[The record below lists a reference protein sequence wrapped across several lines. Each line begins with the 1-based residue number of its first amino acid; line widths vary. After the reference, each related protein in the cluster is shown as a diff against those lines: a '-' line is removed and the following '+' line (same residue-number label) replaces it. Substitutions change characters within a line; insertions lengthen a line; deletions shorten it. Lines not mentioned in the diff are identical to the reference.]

1 MNSLSKC
8 IVCEEKK
15 EHGIHIIEAFVC
27 EECEKK
33 IVKTET
39 DAPIYNSF
47 VEKLRCISTVK
58 EEIAN

>member
-1 MNSLSKC
+1 MNELTKC

-15 EHGIHIIEAFVC
+15 EQGIHIIEAFVC

-33 IVKTET
+33 IVTTET

-47 VEKLRCISTVK
+47 VEKLRSINTVK
-58 EEIAN
+58 QEIAN